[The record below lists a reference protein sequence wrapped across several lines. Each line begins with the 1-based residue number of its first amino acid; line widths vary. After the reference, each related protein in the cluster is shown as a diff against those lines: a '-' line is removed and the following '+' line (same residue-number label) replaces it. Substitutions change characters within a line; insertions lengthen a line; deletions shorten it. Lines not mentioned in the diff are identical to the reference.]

1 MSSRSPLI
9 SVIMPCYNHEEF
21 VEDAIN
27 SILSQTLEDFELII
41 VDDCSKDATSK
52 RVRSIRD
59 SRILFI
65 GRKER
70 GGPSVAFNE
79 AAARATGQY
88 LAMFA
93 GDDISLPSRLRVEHQ
108 ILEQGYGDAIF
119 AIPEVI
125 DSVGEF
131 DQLQHRRF
139 RRIFQTLS
147 KNEDALEKLFFEG
160 NFLCAPSCMMKMEVW
175 RKLGGLHPGL
185 VQLQDFHAWIRL
197 ARFAHIA
204 VLDSPLVQYRVRDDG
219 GNLSAASR
227 DAAVLNEMQYI
238 YRNFFA
244 GMDRTAIVQHF
255 KSQAGTELSKR
266 SQLPLNLE
274 INFLML
280 AHKHPAVQI
289 IGLHGLLDAIAN
301 PELAKLL
308 KKEKNLGPLD
318 VYKLTDSIDA
328 FGIKQFSKIQ
338 QQLTKNHVLE
348 ARSHE
353 ATS

>member
-1 MSSRSPLI
+1 MPSRSPLI
-9 SVIMPCYNHEEF
+9 SVIMTCYNHEEF

-27 SILSQTLEDFELII
+27 SILSQTLGDFELIV

-65 GRKER
+65 ARKER
-70 GGPSVAFNE
+70 GGPSVAFND
-79 AAARATGQY
+79 AAAWATGQY
-88 LAMFA
+88 VAMFS
-93 GDDISLPSRLRVEHQ
+93 GDDISLPNRLHVEHQ
-108 ILEQGYGDAIF
+108 VLDQGYGDAIF

-147 KNEDALEKLFFEG
+147 KDEDALEKLFFEG
-160 NFLCAPSCMMKMEVW
+160 NFLCAPSCMMKMEAW

-197 ARFAHIA
+197 ARFAQIA
-204 VLDSPLVQYRVRDDG
+204 VIDSPLVQYRVRDDG

-227 DAAVLNEMQYI
+227 DAAVLNELQYI
-238 YRNFFA
+238 YRNFFE
-244 GMDRTAIVQHF
+244 GMERTAIVQHF
-255 KSQAGTELSKR
+255 KSRGSKELTR
-266 SQLPLNLE
+266 SSRLPLNIE
-274 INFLML
+274 VNFLLL
-280 AHKHPAVQI
+280 AHKNPAVQI

-308 KKEKNLGPLD
+308 KEEKSLGPLD
-318 VYKLTDSIDA
+318 VYELTDSIDA
-328 FGIKQFSKIQ
+328 FGIKQFGKIL
-338 QQLTKNHVLE
+338 QQLTQNPVLE
-348 ARSHE
+348 ARSHD
-353 ATS
+353 AAS